1 MSAMGDIKSKIKERL
16 ELLVT
21 AGILGEVQV
30 DNAAADVF
38 ERDIGKWPCAILATP
53 STQSNYFQNTQNTRT
68 HTFEIIVVQK
78 QENVN
83 AQDDIE
89 NLIEAILDEFDKVP
103 SLSGAATG
111 GVEPTSSP
119 VEKIPA
125 KGGTYIAF
133 AVTLK
138 CRVIKDLIF
147 E

>member
-1 MSAMGDIKSKIKERL
+1 MSVMGDIKEKIKERL

-21 AGILGEVQV
+21 EGILGEVQV

-38 ERDIGKWPCAILATP
+38 ERDIGNWPCAIVTTP
-53 STQSNYFQNTQNTRT
+53 STQSDYFQNTQNTRT
-68 HTFEIIVVQK
+68 HNFEIIVVQK
-78 QENVN
+78 QENVSS
-83 AQDDIE
+83 QEDIE
-89 NLIEAILDEFDKVP
+89 NLIEAILDKFDTVP

-133 AVTLK
+133 AITLK